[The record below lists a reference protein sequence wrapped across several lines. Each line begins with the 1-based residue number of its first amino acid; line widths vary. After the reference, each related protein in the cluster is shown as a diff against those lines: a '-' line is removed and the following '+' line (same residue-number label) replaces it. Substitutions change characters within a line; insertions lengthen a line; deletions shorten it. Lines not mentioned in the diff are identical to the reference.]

1 MRTVSN
7 KFFRLIKSIVTIQP
21 FNRKRYWLITPLF
34 LFFISTGYS
43 QGSVSVISQ
52 PVIHQNRFADSV
64 SDRIKDSL
72 RIELLHAKLDDPV
85 TERQYLT
92 RLLKEEQGITAYKPK
107 KHGQKFYYR
116 LAVAFTKLRMYS
128 LAMKC
133 YFKTLT
139 IENTVDTVKYSPL
152 LTASVDGKQL
162 MADNFSRQ
170 RDSLAVED
178 SVATGIMN
186 IHNADINLVNKD
198 STSYNG
204 DAEIESPRVKAVD
217 IINPFEDGKKAAA
230 YALLIHVRQPLSGK
244 PKVHV
249 LNNVGH
255 TFITLIKYNTD
266 STIVSRSF
274 GFYPKKNFILAATP
288 LFPSSKSTFK
298 DDALH
303 SWDEISGIFI
313 SKRRFNRML
322 AIVKKYDHKK
332 YQLSHTNCTDFGLE
346 MAAEA
351 GITITDTEGK
361 WLLGH
366 GNNPAYTGQ
375 AMLEGKISATSDTYS
390 GRLLVVDDLV
400 NTKKTMRY
408 HK

>member
-1 MRTVSN
+1 MHSFITGF
-7 KFFRLIKSIVTIQP
+7 KKPPFRNQP
-21 FNRKRYWLITPLF
+21 FNRKHLLLLASLF
-34 LFFISTGYS
+34 LLLFNTASALA
-43 QGSVSVISQ
+43 QPQVLQQ
-52 PVIHQNRFADSV
+52 PVIHQNHFADSV

-92 RLLKEEQGITAYKPK
+92 RLLKEEQGVTVFKAK

-116 LAVAFTKLRMYS
+116 LAVAFTKLRLYS

-139 IENTVDTVKYSPL
+139 IENTIDTLKYKPL
-152 LTASVDGKQL
+152 VTASVEGKQL
-162 MADNFSRQ
+162 ITDNFSRQ

-186 IHNADINLVNKD
+186 IHSSDISLVNKD

-204 DAEIESPRVKAVD
+204 DAEVESPRVKATD
-217 IINPFEDGKKAAA
+217 IVNPFEDGKKAAA

-274 GFYPKKNFILAATP
+274 GFYPKKNFLLAATP
-288 LFPSSKSTFK
+288 LFPSSPSTFK
-298 DDALH
+298 DDGLH

-322 AIVKKYDHKK
+322 AVVKKYDNKK

-366 GNNPAYTGQ
+366 GNNPACTGQ
-375 AMLEGKISATSDTYS
+375 SMLEGKITATSDTYS
-390 GRLLVVDDLV
+390 GKLLVVDDLV

>member
-1 MRTVSN
+1 MHSFITGLN
-7 KFFRLIKSIVTIQP
+7 KLFSYNQP
-21 FNRKRYWLITPLF
+21 FNRKRLLLLTPLF
-34 LFFISTGYS
+34 LLIFNVSGALAQS
-43 QGSVSVISQ
+43 QVLRQ
-52 PVIHQNRFADSV
+52 PVIHQTRIADTV
-64 SDRIKDSL
+64 ADRIKDSL

-92 RLLKEEQGITAYKPK
+92 RLLKEEQGVTVFKAK

-116 LAVAFTKLRMYS
+116 LAVAFTKLRLYS

-139 IENTVDTVKYSPL
+139 IENTFDTVKYNPL
-152 LTASVDGKQL
+152 VTASVDSKQL
-162 MADNFSRQ
+162 ITNNFSRQ
-170 RDSLAVED
+170 RDSLAIED
-178 SVATGIMN
+178 SVATGIMD
-186 IHNADINLVNKD
+186 IHSADISLINKD

-204 DAEIESPRVKAVD
+204 DAEIESTRIKANE

-230 YALLIHVRQPLSGK
+230 YALMIHVRQPLSGK

-288 LFPSSKSTFK
+288 LFPTSRSTFK

-351 GITITDTEGK
+351 GITITDTESK

-366 GNNPAYTGQ
+366 GNSPARTGQ
-375 AMLEGKISATSDTYS
+375 SMLEGKITASSDTYS
-390 GRLLVVDDLV
+390 GQLLIVDDLV

>member
-1 MRTVSN
+1 MHNFITSFNELIFSN
-7 KFFRLIKSIVTIQP
+7 QLL
-21 FNRKRYWLITPLF
+21 NRKRYWLFTSLF
-34 LFFISTGYS
+34 LLLFSTSYS
-43 QGSVSVISQ
+43 QGSTSILPE
-52 PVIHQNRFADSV
+52 PVIHQNRFSDSV

-92 RLLKEEQGITAYKPK
+92 RLLKEEQAVTVFKAK

-116 LAVAFTKLRMYS
+116 LAIAFTKLRLYS

-139 IENTVDTVKYSPL
+139 IENTVDTLKYRPL
-152 LTASVDGKQL
+152 VTASVDGKQL
-162 MADNFSRQ
+162 MAVNFSRQ
-170 RDSLAVED
+170 KDSSAVED

-186 IHNADINLVNKD
+186 IHTTDISLINRD

-204 DAEIESPRVKAVD
+204 DAEIKSTPIEASD

-230 YALLIHVRQPLSGK
+230 YALLIHVRQPVSGK
-244 PKVHV
+244 RRVYV

-255 TFITLIKYNTD
+255 TFITLIKYNKD

-274 GFYPKKNFILAATP
+274 GFYPKKNFPLAATP
-288 LFPSSKSTFK
+288 LFPSSPSTFK
-298 DDALH
+298 DDGLH
-303 SWDEISGIFI
+303 SWDEISGTFI

-351 GITITDTEGK
+351 GISVTDTQGK
-361 WLLGH
+361 WPLGH
-366 GNNPAYTGQ
+366 GNNPACMGQ
-375 AMLEGKISATSDTYS
+375 SMLEGKVTATSDTYS
-390 GRLLVVDDLV
+390 GKLLVVDDLV
-400 NTKKTMRY
+400 NTKTTTHY